1 MSDTPN
7 APIELTKD
15 NFNDVVGGEKPVFI
29 DFWASW
35 CGPCRAFA
43 PVFEAAA
50 AAHPDVVFAKVN
62 TEEER
67 ELASYFQIRSIPTI
81 VAIREQVGVF
91 QQAGAL
97 PQAAFEEI
105 IEKVVE
111 LDMDEVRAQV
121 AAAESES
128 ESESESEAGPES

>member
-15 NFNDVVGGEKPVFI
+15 NFNDVVGGDKPVFI

-43 PVFEAAA
+43 PIFEAAA

-97 PQAAFEEI
+97 PPAAFEEI

-121 AAAESES
+121 AAAESEAGS
-128 ESESESEAGPES
+128 ES

>member
-1 MSDTPN
+1 MSDMVNTP
-7 APIELTKD
+7 ITLTKD
-15 NFNDVVGGEKPVFI
+15 NFNEIVGGEKTVLI

-35 CGPCRAFA
+35 CGPCRQFA
-43 PVFEAAA
+43 PVFEEAA

-67 ELASYFQIRSIPTI
+67 ELAGYFGVRSIPTI
-81 VAIREQVGVF
+81 VAIREKVGVF

-97 PQAAFEEI
+97 PRAALDEVI
-105 IEKVVE
+105 GKVQE

-121 AAAESES
+121 SAAEAG
-128 ESESESEAGPES
+128 EA

>member
-1 MSDTPN
+1 MSETVNTP
-7 APIELTKD
+7 ITLTKD
-15 NFNDVVGGEKPVFI
+15 NFNEIVGGEKTVLI

-35 CGPCRAFA
+35 CGPCRQFA
-43 PVFEAAA
+43 PVFEEAA

-67 ELASYFQIRSIPTI
+67 ELAGYFGIRSIPTI
-81 VAIREQVGVF
+81 VAIREKVGVF

-97 PQAAFEEI
+97 PRAALDEVI
-105 IEKVVE
+105 GKVQE

-121 AAAESES
+121 SAAEAG
-128 ESESESEAGPES
+128 EA